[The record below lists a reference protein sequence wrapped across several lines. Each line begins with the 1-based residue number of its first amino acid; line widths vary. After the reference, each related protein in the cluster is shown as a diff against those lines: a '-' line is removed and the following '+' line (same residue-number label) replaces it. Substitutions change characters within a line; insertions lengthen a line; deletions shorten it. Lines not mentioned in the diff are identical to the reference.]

1 MTPVSSAIAR
11 TGDGPGPGEQLGKF
25 QSRPETQEAANS
37 ETEGGEKVP
46 TALGTTSID
55 AVAAEQQRFMVRVY
69 NWMTT
74 GLATTG
80 LVAYGVASSPSLTQM
95 IFGNSLIPIVLI
107 IAQIG
112 LVFWLA
118 ARVMQMSAQQATS
131 VFLLYAALSGV
142 TFSAVFLAYTASSI
156 ASTFLV
162 TAGTFGAMSFYG
174 YTTKKDLTSWG
185 SFLFMGLIGIII
197 ASVVNIFLQSSTMYW
212 VITYAGV
219 LIFVGLTAYDTQ
231 KIKEMN
237 ILGNEGTEEDTKE
250 AVRGALSL
258 YLDFINLFLML
269 LRIMGSRR

>member
-1 MTPVSSAIAR
+1 MQTNPMTSS
-11 TGDGPGPGEQLGKF
+11 F
-25 QSRPETQEAANS
+25 
-37 ETEGGEKVP
+37 
-46 TALGTTSID
+46 D

-74 GLATTG
+74 GLGITG
-80 LVAYGVASSPSLTQM
+80 LVAYSVADTPVLTDA
-95 IFGNSLIPIVLI
+95 IFGNPIIPIVLI

-118 ARVMQMSAQQATS
+118 SRVMQMSAQQATGIF
-131 VFLLYAALSGV
+131 VLYAALTGV
-142 TFSAVFLAYTASSI
+142 TFSVIFLTYTASSI
-156 ASTFLV
+156 TSTFLV

-185 SFLFMGLIGIII
+185 SFLFMGLVGIII
-197 ASVVNIFLQSSTMYW
+197 ASVVNIFLQSSAMYW

-250 AVRGALSL
+250 AIRGALTL

-269 LRIMGSRR
+269 LRIMGDRR

>member
-1 MTPVSSAIAR
+1 M
-11 TGDGPGPGEQLGKF
+11 
-25 QSRPETQEAANS
+25 
-37 ETEGGEKVP
+37 P
-46 TALGTTSID
+46 TAPMTTSID

-69 NWMTT
+69 NWMTS

-80 LVAYGVASSPSLTQM
+80 LVAYGVANSPSLTQI
-95 IFGNSLIPIVLI
+95 IFGNALIPIVLM

-118 ARVMQMSAQQATS
+118 ARVMQMSAQQATG

-162 TAGTFGAMSFYG
+162 TAGTFASMSFYG

-197 ASVVNIFLQSSTMYW
+197 ASVVNIFLQSEMMYW
-212 VITYAGV
+212 VVTYAGV

-237 ILGNEGTEEDTKE
+237 ILGNEGTDEDTKE

-269 LRIMGSRR
+269 LRIMGTRR

>member
-1 MTPVSSAIAR
+1 MQTSPM
-11 TGDGPGPGEQLGKF
+11 
-25 QSRPETQEAANS
+25 
-37 ETEGGEKVP
+37 
-46 TALGTTSID
+46 TTSID

-74 GLATTG
+74 GLGITG
-80 LVAYGVASSPSLTQM
+80 LVAYTVADTPSLTSALLE
-95 IFGNSLIPIVLI
+95 NPLIAIVLI

-118 ARVMQMSAQQATS
+118 SRVMQMSVQQATGIF
-131 VFLLYAALSGV
+131 VLYAALTGV
-142 TFSAVFLAYTASSI
+142 TFSVIFLTYTASSI
-156 ASTFLV
+156 TSTFLV
-162 TAGTFGAMSFYG
+162 TAGTFAAMSFYG

-197 ASVVNIFLQSSTMYW
+197 ASVVNIFLQNSAMYW
-212 VITYAGV
+212 IITYAGV

-237 ILGNEGTEEDTKE
+237 ILGNEGTDEDTKE
-250 AVRGALSL
+250 AIRGALSL